1 VSTTEV
7 ILPKLGLT
15 MDEGVVTA
23 WLKREGDPVDA
34 GEALFEVET
43 DKATMDVESPTA
55 GYVRKL
61 LVPAG
66 STVPIT
72 GVVAL
77 ITTTPDEPLEERSA
91 PELAGP
97 TESAGIQP
105 SPGVVSSGDEA
116 TDGRVVASPAARKRA
131 RELGV
136 DLSALRPAKGHRIS
150 VEDVEAAQAGS
161 AVARSLVPLSRMRR
175 TIADRMTHAFRD
187 VPQFSLSVD
196 VDMTAA
202 QQARASLDVS
212 YADVLIAVC
221 ARTLRDHPRLA
232 MQFTSEGLVPA
243 AGIHIGI
250 AVALDDGLLV
260 PVLRDADT
268 KDLQTI
274 SSDRAA
280 LQDSAR
286 NGRLSV
292 DTLSGS
298 VFSISNLGHQRVDR
312 FTAIVN
318 PPEAAIMA
326 VGRVRDRVIVRD
338 GTAAIAPTVSLT
350 LSVDHR
356 VVDGAQAAE
365 FLTDLVGRL
374 EAGSW

>member
-1 VSTTEV
+1 MSTTEV

-15 MDEGVVTA
+15 MDEGVVTV
-23 WLKREGDPVDA
+23 WLKREGDPVEA

-43 DKATMDVESPTA
+43 DKATMDVESPAA
-55 GYVRKL
+55 GYVRRL

-72 GVVAL
+72 RVVAL
-77 ITTTPDEPLEERSA
+77 ITTTQDEPLEERSA
-91 PELAGP
+91 PEPAAP
-97 TESAGIQP
+97 TEAAGSQP
-105 SPGVVSSGDEA
+105 VPEAMSSRDES
-116 TDGRVVASPAARKRA
+116 TEGRVIASPAARKRA

-136 DLSALRPAKGHRIS
+136 DLSTLRPAKGHRIS
-150 VEDVEAAQAGS
+150 VEDVEAAQTGAPGAS
-161 AVARSLVPLSRMRR
+161 DLVPLSRMRR

-202 QQARASLDVS
+202 QQVRSSQNVS
-212 YADVLIAVC
+212 FADVLIAAC
-221 ARTLRDHPRLA
+221 AKTLRDHPRLA
-232 MQFTSEGLVPA
+232 MQFTPDGLIPA
-243 AGIHIGI
+243 AGVHVGI
-250 AVALDDGLLV
+250 AVAVDDGLLV

-268 KDLQTI
+268 KDLQAI
-274 SSDRAA
+274 AHDRAA
-280 LQDSAR
+280 LQESAR
-286 NGRLSV
+286 NGRLSAG
-292 DTLSGS
+292 TLSGS

-318 PPEAAIMA
+318 PPEAAILA
-326 VGRVRDRVIVRD
+326 VGRVGDRVIVRE
-338 GTAAIAPTVSLT
+338 GTTAIAPIVSLT

-374 EAGSW
+374 EAGKW

>member
-1 VSTTEV
+1 MSTTEV

-23 WLKREGDPVDA
+23 WLKREGDPVEV

-55 GYVRKL
+55 GYVRRL

-66 STVPIT
+66 TTVPIT
-72 GVVAL
+72 RVVAL
-77 ITTTPDEPLEERSA
+77 ITTTPDEPLEDRPE
-91 PELAGP
+91 PELAPPVEAVETPSASGATLP
-97 TESAGIQP
+97 RDKTTE
-105 SPGVVSSGDEA
+105 E
-116 TDGRVVASPAARKRA
+116 RVIASPAARKRA

-136 DLSALRPAKGHRIS
+136 DLSALHPASGHRIS
-150 VEDVEAAQAGS
+150 VEDVEAAGS
-161 AVARSLVPLSRMRR
+161 PAAPELVPLSRMRR
-175 TIADRMTHAFRD
+175 TIADRMTQAFRD

-196 VDMTAA
+196 VDMSAA
-202 QQARASLDVS
+202 RQARASQNVS
-212 YADVLIAVC
+212 YADVLIAAC
-221 ARTLRDHPRLA
+221 ARTLRDHPRLI
-232 MQFTSEGLVPA
+232 MQFTPDGLMPA
-243 AGIHIGI
+243 AGVHIGI
-250 AVALDDGLLV
+250 AVAVDGGLLV
-260 PVLRDADT
+260 PVLRDADA

-274 SSDRAA
+274 AHDRAA

-286 NGRLSV
+286 SGRLSV
-292 DTLSGS
+292 ETLTGS

-318 PPEAAIMA
+318 PPEAAILA
-326 VGRVRDRVIVRD
+326 VGRVADRVIVRE
-338 GTAAIAPTVSLT
+338 GTTVIAPTVSLT

-365 FLTDLVGRL
+365 FLTDLVDRL
-374 EAGSW
+374 EAGNW